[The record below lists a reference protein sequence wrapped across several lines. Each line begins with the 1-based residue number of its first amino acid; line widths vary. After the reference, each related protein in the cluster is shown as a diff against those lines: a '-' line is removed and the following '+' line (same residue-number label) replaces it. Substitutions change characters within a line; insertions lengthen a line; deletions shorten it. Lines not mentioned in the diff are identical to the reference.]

1 MGVYGTVEKG
11 QLNLKALIASLDGKT
26 VYEGE
31 LSGPAKKGAMLG
43 KNLAK
48 ALYEEGGKHIVEAL
62 VKEGIIK

>member
-1 MGVYGTVEKG
+1 MKG
-11 QLNLKALIASLDGKT
+11 QLTLKALIAALDGKT

-31 LSGPAKKGAMLG
+31 LTGPASKSVILG

>member
-1 MGVYGTVEKG
+1 M
-11 QLNLKALIASLDGKT
+11 KALIASLDGKT